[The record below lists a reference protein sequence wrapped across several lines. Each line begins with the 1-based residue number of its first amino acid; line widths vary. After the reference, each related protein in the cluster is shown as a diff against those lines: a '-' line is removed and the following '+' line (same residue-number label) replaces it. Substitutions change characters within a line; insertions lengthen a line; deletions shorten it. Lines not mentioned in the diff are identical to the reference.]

1 MTLTDKVY
9 WYEAVVT
16 IGSDALQKYL
26 FKSPHLYEVGD
37 FILKRYAGGAKVRLV
52 ITYPYGTACPEHILR
67 QKSSRSTWP
76 PVLSEI

>member
-1 MTLTDKVY
+1 MNDTKIC

-16 IGSDALQKYL
+16 IGSDIMQKYL

-37 FILKRYAGGAKVRLV
+37 FIFKRYSSGAAARLL
-52 ITYPYGTACPEHILR
+52 ITYPYGTACPEHVLR
-67 QKSSRSTWP
+67 RMSYDSTWP